1 MYVVGVG
8 VGVGMGVAWR
18 AWREREGE
26 RDRERAVAPSTAPRD
41 GAVKTRALRR
51 GGGGGSG
58 GRGGGDG
65 GSGTSSPL
73 RSKTCLPV
81 SSSRCCGCLRR
92 CLSSCLSS
100 CRCRSRFEVGQNG
113 WELPASDSAPK
124 WASVSVLWHSRI
136 SFYSKVA

>member
-1 MYVVGVG
+1 MWVWVLLGELG
-8 VGVGMGVAWR
+8 ELG
-18 AWREREGE
+18 EREGE

-51 GGGGGSG
+51 GGGGSG
-58 GRGGGDG
+58 GGGDG

-92 CLSSCLSS
+92 CLSSCLSR

-113 WELPASDSAPK
+113 IIGMGTARLRLGTKMGERIGTLALQDL
-124 WASVSVLWHSRI
+124 VLQ
-136 SFYSKVA
+136 

>member
-1 MYVVGVG
+1 MWVWVLLGELG
-8 VGVGMGVAWR
+8 
-18 AWREREGE
+18 EREGE

-41 GAVKTRALRR
+41 GAAKTRALRR
-51 GGGGGSG
+51 GG
-58 GRGGGDG
+58 GGGDG

-73 RSKTCLPV
+73 RSKTCLPRYPFHPLGAVGASGGV
-81 SSSRCCGCLRR
+81 SAAVSAGVGVALASRSGRM
-92 CLSSCLSS
+92 
-100 CRCRSRFEVGQNG
+100 G